1 MLEEV
6 ESSADVDVE
15 TGVEYE
21 SVEHMIEEAKLLDCD
36 GVVNCTGLGASEL
49 CDDNQLIGAR
59 GILLHYDRNS
69 CIRRSSVSEGEFGPM
84 RHDANI
90 LVEDAPWGSEDM
102 PCYLIVRGD
111 TIVVGGSYLEHDS
124 EPNLRDEERTRLLK
138 NAELVGIDTER
149 SHPIGEWTG
158 FRPYRPTS
166 RCEVDNKYKGATSD
180 INNNNRDI
188 RLVHSYGY
196 GGSGW
201 TVYVGCAKEATQLIL
216 GS

>member
-1 MLEEV
+1 
-6 ESSADVDVE
+6 
-15 TGVEYE
+15 
-21 SVEHMIEEAKLLDCD
+21 
-36 GVVNCTGLGASEL
+36 
-49 CDDNQLIGAR
+49 
-59 GILLHYDRNS
+59 
-69 CIRRSSVSEGEFGPM
+69 M

-90 LVEDAPWGSEDM
+90 MVEDAPWGSEDM
-102 PCYLIVRGD
+102 PCYLIARGD
-111 TIVVGGSYLEHDS
+111 TIVVGGSYLENDS
-124 EPNLRDEERTRLLK
+124 EPNLRDDERTRLLK

-166 RCEVDNKYKGATSD
+166 RCEVDHKYKGATSD
-180 INNNNRDI
+180 INNNNSNI